1 MAADGEDGPKFGR
14 RAGGAGGPTTGW
26 DAADGEEDA
35 IAPSASRPG
44 RGTAGEG
51 GGNGWLEEATTD
63 PMAGGG
69 AAGPA
74 AGPSGG
80 EMIQVIPDLDEP
92 AAEADLTSQVAK
104 APKGPTRRVQTL
116 GELNTQARLTSHA
129 AAGLSTD
136 ADLALLTASLS
147 DPSQVREKDEVW
159 DPDRVLQE
167 VAQQLA
173 AAKEEA
179 RLRAEGPI
187 DGDSGS

>member
-1 MAADGEDGPKFGR
+1 
-14 RAGGAGGPTTGW
+14 
-26 DAADGEEDA
+26 
-35 IAPSASRPG
+35 
-44 RGTAGEG
+44 
-51 GGNGWLEEATTD
+51 
-63 PMAGGG
+63 
-69 AAGPA
+69 
-74 AGPSGG
+74 
-80 EMIQVIPDLDEP
+80 
-92 AAEADLTSQVAK
+92 
-104 APKGPTRRVQTL
+104 VQTL

-179 RLRAEGPI
+179 RLRAEGPV